1 MIESGTVFNHEGE
14 NWEVEIYDQ
23 YEDKYICKNLASH
36 NFRTGKFSEVEIR
49 EDLKCKAK

>member
-23 YEDKYICKNLASH
+23 YEDKYICRNLDSL
-36 NFRTGKFSEVEIR
+36 NYQQNKFSESEIQ
-49 EDLKCKAK
+49 EDLKCKVL